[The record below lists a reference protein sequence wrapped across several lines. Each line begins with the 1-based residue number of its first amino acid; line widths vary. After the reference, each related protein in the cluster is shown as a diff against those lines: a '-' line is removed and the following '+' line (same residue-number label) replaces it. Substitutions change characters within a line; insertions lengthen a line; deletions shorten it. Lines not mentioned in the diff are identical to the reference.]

1 MTRADIIAL
10 LMQAVAERNE
20 RDDRIR
26 QFQDFVFHTT
36 KPPGDFSEG
45 DWEILGDLAYDLAF
59 YVSDPDLR
67 REDASY
73 YGEER
78 FIREI
83 RESLTRLG
91 VQPA

>member
-45 DWEILGDLAYDLAF
+45 DWRSLAILPMIWPSTF
-59 YVSDPDLR
+59 PTPTC
-67 REDASY
+67 
-73 YGEER
+73 GEKTHPTMAR
-78 FIREI
+78 NDSFVK
-83 RESLTRLG
+83 S
-91 VQPA
+91 VKS